1 MSRIIGISGKMGSG
15 KDTLAKY
22 INDIDPSFK
31 IKHFADPLK
40 ECVQQ
45 LIKSPDLHTQS
56 GKKYYIEWLGMT
68 ARELLQKFGTA
79 IREGVDSDFWV
90 KLLLNNSKNEDIIIA
105 DVRFPNEVKAI
116 KEAGGIIVR
125 IERKNIE
132 TNSHISETALDNY
145 KDWNMTI
152 INDYDLN
159 SLKRSAHYILNNL

>member
-22 INDIDPSFK
+22 INDIDPSFN
-31 IKHFADPLK
+31 
-40 ECVQQ
+40 VQQ

-105 DVRFPNEVKAI
+105 DVRFPNEVKTI

-132 TNSHISETALDNY
+132 TSSHISETALDNY
-145 KDWNMTI
+145 KDWDMTI
-152 INDYDLN
+152 INDYDLD